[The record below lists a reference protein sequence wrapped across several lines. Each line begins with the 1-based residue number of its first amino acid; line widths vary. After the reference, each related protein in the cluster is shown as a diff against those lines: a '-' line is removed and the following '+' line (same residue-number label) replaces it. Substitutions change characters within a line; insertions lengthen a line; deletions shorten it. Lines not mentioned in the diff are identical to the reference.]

1 MLLDTIFNDLYDL
14 SRNIDRVFVNYS
26 PAKKWAHKWP
36 EVNVYENHDDYIVVA
51 RTPGIDKNDVNITIK
66 DNSLKIT
73 GERKKVTL
81 ENANNYLDE
90 RFSGKF
96 ERSFLLNEKID
107 AEKIDAEMKNGLLI
121 IKLPKSPESKPRNIT
136 IK

>member
-14 SRNIDRVFVNYS
+14 SRNIDRVFVDYS
-26 PAKKWAHKWP
+26 PGRVRPYKWP

-51 RTPGIDKNDVNITIK
+51 KLPGIDKNEVTINLK
-66 DNSLKIT
+66 DNALKIS
-73 GERKKVTL
+73 GERKK
-81 ENANNYLDE
+81 EKFDKANIYLDE
-90 RFSGKF
+90 RFSGQF

-107 AEKIDAEMKNGLLI
+107 ADKIDAEMKNGLLI
-121 IKLPKSPESKPRNIT
+121 IKLPKSPESKPKNIT